1 MKKNFFKIL
10 SYEEVLSFGKAQRN
24 RKVTD
29 NHVNDFYN
37 VIKAGKSRIELENGT
52 YLVLGIIPV
61 VVNPRTGYIMDG
73 QNRIAA
79 FKKAYEKGDI
89 DNNARILVGF
99 WEVEP
104 GAAENT
110 LIIDLNTKTK
120 NWSMDD
126 YINSYAQDIPCY
138 ARLVEFCQTHSLC
151 HVTTNKGE
159 RNKPRY
165 AAAIITGKGCQ
176 SALKAGTFSFTEEQ
190 FKAADTIHKELVEI
204 RKKLNMPLSGDE
216 IEYMATEW
224 HVQRNFISI
233 ADIKSLTYIPTDVR
247 EKKVYNRKDWAFVFS
262 RLKDVVA
269 KKSLGKTA

>member
-24 RKVTD
+24 RKVNE

-151 HVTTNKGE
+151 HVTTKKGE

-176 SALKAGTFSFTEEQ
+176 SALKAGTFNFTDEQ
-190 FKAADTIHKELVEI
+190 FKAADTIHKELLEI
-204 RKKLNMPLSGDE
+204 RKKLNMPLTGDE

-224 HVQRNFISI
+224 HVQRNFISV

>member
-190 FKAADTIHKELVEI
+190 FKAADTIHKELLEI
-204 RKKLNMPLSGDE
+204 RKKLNMPLTGDE

>member
-1 MKKNFFKIL
+1 MKNEFFKIL
-10 SYEEVLSFGKAQRN
+10 SYEEVVSFGKAQRN
-24 RKVTD
+24 RKVND

-37 VIKAGKSRIELENGT
+37 VIKAGKSRIELQDGT

-73 QNRIAA
+73 QNRVAA

-89 DNNARILVGF
+89 DNKARLLVGF

-126 YINSYAQDIPCY
+126 YINSYAQDIPSY
-138 ARLVEFCQTHSLC
+138 AGLVEFCQTHSLC
-151 HVTTNKGE
+151 HVATNKGE

-176 SALKAGTFSFTEEQ
+176 TALKAGTFNFTDEQ
-190 FKAADTIHKELVEI
+190 FKAADTIHKELLEI
-204 RKKLNMPLSGDE
+204 RKKLNMPLTGDE

-233 ADIKSLTYIPTDVR
+233 ADIKSLTYIPTDVK
-247 EKKVYNRKDWAFVFS
+247 EKKVYNKKDWAYIFA
-262 RLKDVVA
+262 RLRDVIS
-269 KKSLGKTA
+269 KKNLNKAA

>member
-1 MKKNFFKIL
+1 MNNKFFKIL
-10 SYEEVLSFGKAQRN
+10 SYEEVASFGKAQRN
-24 RKVTD
+24 RKVND

-37 VIKAGKSRIELENGT
+37 VIKSGKSRVELEDGN

-61 VVNPRTGYIMDG
+61 VVNPRTNYIMDG
-73 QNRIAA
+73 QNRIEA

-89 DNNARILVGF
+89 DDKARILVGF

-138 ARLVEFCQTHSLC
+138 AGLVEFCQTHSLC
-151 HVTTNKGE
+151 HVTTSKGE

-176 SALKAGTFSFTEEQ
+176 SKLKAGTFSFTEEQ
-190 FKAADTIHKELVEI
+190 FKAADTIHKELLEI
-204 RKKLNMPLSGDE
+204 RKKLNMPLTGDE

-224 HVQRNFISI
+224 HIQRNFISI
-233 ADIKSLTYIPTDVR
+233 ADIKSLTYIPMDVR

-262 RLKDVVA
+262 RLKDVIA

>member
-24 RKVTD
+24 RKVNE

-73 QNRIAA
+73 QNRVAA

-138 ARLVEFCQTHSLC
+138 SRLVEFCQTHSLC

-190 FKAADTIHKELVEI
+190 FKAADTIHKELIEI
-204 RKKLNMPLSGDE
+204 RKKLNMPLTGDE

>member
-1 MKKNFFKIL
+1 MNNKFFKIL
-10 SYEEVLSFGKAQRN
+10 SYEEVASFGKAQRN
-24 RKVTD
+24 RKVND

-37 VIKAGKSRIELENGT
+37 VIKSGKSRVELEDGN

-61 VVNPRTGYIMDG
+61 VVNPRTNYIMDG
-73 QNRIAA
+73 QNRIEA

-89 DNNARILVGF
+89 DDKARILVGF

-126 YINSYAQDIPCY
+126 YINSYAQDIPYY
-138 ARLVEFCQTHSLC
+138 AGLVEFCQTHSLC
-151 HVTTNKGE
+151 HVTTSKGE

-176 SALKAGTFSFTEEQ
+176 STLKAGTFSFTEEQ
-190 FKAADTIHKELVEI
+190 FKAADTIHKELLEI
-204 RKKLNMPLSGDE
+204 RKKLNMPLTGDE

-224 HVQRNFISI
+224 HIQRNFISI

-262 RLKDVVA
+262 RLKDVIA